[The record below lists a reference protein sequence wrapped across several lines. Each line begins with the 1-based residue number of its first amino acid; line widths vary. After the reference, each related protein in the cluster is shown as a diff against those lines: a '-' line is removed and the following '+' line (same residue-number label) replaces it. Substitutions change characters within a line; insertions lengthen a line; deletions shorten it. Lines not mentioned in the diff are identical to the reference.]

1 MTLKLPFT
9 ETWDLRN
16 PEEKYDVIPEIFE
29 GHNVA
34 DFIDP
39 EIMQVNM
46 FFNASALSIICC
58 VLSDLT
64 Y

>member
-1 MTLKLPFT
+1 MTLKLTLT

-46 FFNASALSIICC
+46 FSNTSALSIICY
-58 VLSDLT
+58 VLFD
-64 Y
+64 